1 MGVKVPVDV
10 TPPLPKSEHTHR
22 ARNRPL
28 QGMGLSS

>member
-10 TPPLPKSEHTHR
+10 TPPSPKSER
-22 ARNRPL
+22 PRQARNRPL